1 MSMAE
6 ETAATDLRTMI
17 MAQPSL
23 VLEDQELMRALLRA
37 DRSTA
42 GRNVVD
48 LRSVLVER
56 LEERLDRLED
66 THREVLAAAYDN
78 VAGTNQ
84 VHRACLAL
92 LDAEDFA
99 QFLRAITREIAS
111 ILAVDVVRLGLEAPA
126 ADPGAGLGPAGPL
139 QHVVVALPEGGVDA
153 YVTLGRGMM
162 PRTVTLRR
170 LDGAPA
176 ELYGEHAPRIRSEA
190 ALRLDLGT
198 GKRAGLLG
206 FGSFDADRFHADQ
219 GTDLLGFFTGVF
231 ERSLRRF
238 LA

>member
-1 MSMAE
+1 MTMTEDAAALDLRALIMAE
-6 ETAATDLRTMI
+6 PALI
-17 MAQPSL
+17 
-23 VLEDQELMRALLRA
+23 LEDQERMRALLRA
-37 DRSTA
+37 DRRSA

-48 LRSVLVER
+48 LRRVLVER

-92 LDAEDFA
+92 LDAGDFA
-99 QFLRAITREIAS
+99 AFLRVMTRDVAT
-111 ILAVDVVRLGLEAPA
+111 ILGVDLVRLGLEAPDA
-126 ADPGAGLGPAGPL
+126 EPGAGLGPAGPL
-139 QHVVVALPEGGVDA
+139 QDAVVALPEGGVDA
-153 YVTLGRGMM
+153 YVTLGRGVGA
-162 PRTVTLRR
+162 RTVTLRR
-170 LDGAPA
+170 LDGAAP
-176 ELYGEHAPRIRSEA
+176 ELYDAHAERILSEA
-190 ALRLDLGT
+190 ALRLDLGE
-198 GKRAGLLG
+198 GNRPGLLV
-206 FGSFDADRFHADQ
+206 FGAFGNDRFHADQ